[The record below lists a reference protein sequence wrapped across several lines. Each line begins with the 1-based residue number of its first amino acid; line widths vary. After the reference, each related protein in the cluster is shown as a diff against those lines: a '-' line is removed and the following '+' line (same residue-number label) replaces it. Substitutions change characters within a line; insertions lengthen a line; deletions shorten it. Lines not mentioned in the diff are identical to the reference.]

1 VTGAELFAA
10 LWPVVEVLDR
20 LSVRYYVGGSAASSI
35 HGVPR
40 ASVDVDVTA
49 ELSLPHVPAFVEALS
64 TDYYLDEG
72 RVRDAVTRRRSF
84 NAIHL
89 ATMFKVDVFV
99 SRDRPFDREVFARAA
114 TRTGGPQASG
124 AYRFA
129 SAEDVVLLK
138 LEWFRAGGEVSDR
151 QWADV
156 LGVVRAVADK
166 LDRPYLERWA
176 PTIGVADL
184 LERAEAEAAS

>member
-1 VTGAELFAA
+1 LTGAELFAA
-10 LWPVVEVLDR
+10 LRPVVDVLDR

-40 ASVDVDVTA
+40 ASVDVDLTA
-49 ELSLPHVPAFVEALS
+49 ELLPTHVRAFVDALS
-64 TDYYLDEG
+64 TDYYLVDE
-72 RVRDAVTRRRSF
+72 RVRDAVARRRSF

-99 SRDRPFDREVFARAA
+99 SRDRPFDREVLARAA
-114 TRTGGPQASG
+114 TRTRDAEGT
-124 AYRFA
+124 YRFA

-166 LDRPYLERWA
+166 LDRPYLARWA
-176 PTIGVADL
+176 PAIGVADL
-184 LERAEAEAAS
+184 LERAQAEAET

>member
-89 ATMFKVDVFV
+89 ATMLKVDVFV